1 MLISDLQRAV
11 TRSALHR
18 NDYMMQDI
26 YGISRLHEVSSEVI
40 APRSTAVRYMTRYE
54 KIVFSPADDGPGCA
68 MIPHEQYL
76 RIGENGQFTLIDQR
90 IPERR
95 YIDFGD
101 NCFFS
106 MHSVTEHARNVVI
119 TGKND
124 CSVIIKDRLCDDF
137 RLEGDSYVCKILRGD
152 PTIIVVLKG
161 TLTMTVDGESLIF
174 PEHTRYTCYPG
185 YIDTGKLD
193 AFKAHINTDL
203 GRQRAENN
211 RFQYV

>member
-11 TRSALHR
+11 TRSALQR

-26 YGISRLHEVSSEVI
+26 SMPREVNGEVV

-54 KIVFSPADDGPGCA
+54 KVSFSADDVGPGCT
-68 MIPHEQYL
+68 MIPQEQYL
-76 RIGENGQFTLIDQR
+76 RIGENGQFTLVDEY

-95 YIDFGD
+95 YIEFGD

-106 MHSVTEHARNVVI
+106 MHSGTGHAKNVVI

-137 RLEGDSYVCKILRGD
+137 RLEGDSYVCKILRED
-152 PTIIVVLKG
+152 LTIIVVLKG
-161 TLTMTVDGESLIF
+161 TLSMTIDGESLIF
-174 PEHTRYTCYPG
+174 PEHTRHTFYPG
-185 YIDTGKLD
+185 FIDTGKLD
-193 AFKAHINTDL
+193 AVKVRINTDL
-203 GRQRAENN
+203 GMQRAENN
-211 RFQYV
+211 RFRYA

>member
-11 TRSALHR
+11 TRSALQR
-18 NDYMMQDI
+18 NDYMLQDI
-26 YGISRLHEVSSEVI
+26 SMLPEVNSEVI

-54 KIVFSPADDGPGCA
+54 HIDFSSADDGPGCV

-76 RIGENGQFTLIDQR
+76 RIGENGQFTLLDQH

-95 YIDFGD
+95 YIEFGD

-106 MHSVTEHARNVVI
+106 MYSVTEHAKNVVI

-137 RLEGDSYVCKILRGD
+137 RLEGDSYVCKILRKD
-152 PTIIVVLKG
+152 LIIIVVLKG
-161 TLTMTVDGESLIF
+161 TLTMTIAGESLIF
-174 PEHTRYTCYPG
+174 PEHTRHTFYPG
-185 YIDTGKLD
+185 FIDTGKLD
-193 AFKAHINTDL
+193 AVKVRINTDL
-203 GRQRAENN
+203 GNQRAENN
-211 RFQYV
+211 RFRYA

>member
-11 TRSALHR
+11 TRSALQR
-18 NDYMMQDI
+18 NDYMLQDI
-26 YGISRLHEVSSEVI
+26 SMLPEVNSEVI

-54 KIVFSPADDGPGCA
+54 HIDFSSADDGPGCV

-76 RIGENGQFTLIDQR
+76 RIGENGQFTLLDQH

-95 YIDFGD
+95 YIEFGD

-106 MHSVTEHARNVVI
+106 MYSVTEHAKNVVI

-137 RLEGDSYVCKILRGD
+137 RLEGDSYVCKILRKD
-152 PTIIVVLKG
+152 LIIIVVLKG
-161 TLTMTVDGESLIF
+161 TLTMTIDGESLIF
-174 PEHTRYTCYPG
+174 PEHTRHTFYPG
-185 YIDTGKLD
+185 FIDTGKLD
-193 AFKAHINTDL
+193 VVKVRINTDL
-203 GRQRAENN
+203 GNQRAENN
-211 RFQYV
+211 RFRYA

>member
-1 MLISDLQRAV
+1 MLISDLQMAV
-11 TRSALHR
+11 TRSALQR
-18 NDYMMQDI
+18 NDYMLQDI
-26 YGISRLHEVSSEVI
+26 SMLQHEVNGEVI

-54 KIVFSPADDGPGCA
+54 KIVYGSADDVPGCA

-76 RIGENGQFTLIDQR
+76 RIGENGQFTLIDQH

-95 YIDFGD
+95 YIDLGD

-106 MHSVTEHARNVVI
+106 MHSLTEHAKNVVI

-124 CSVIIKDRLCDDF
+124 CSVIINNRLCDDF

-152 PTIIVVLKG
+152 LTVIVVLKG

-174 PEHTRYTCYPG
+174 PEHTRHTFYYG
-185 YIDTGKLD
+185 SVVSKLD
-193 AFKAHINTDL
+193 SVKAHINTDL

-211 RFQYV
+211 RFQYA

>member
-11 TRSALHR
+11 TRSALQR
-18 NDYMMQDI
+18 NDYMLQDI
-26 YGISRLHEVSSEVI
+26 SMLPEVNSEVI

-54 KIVFSPADDGPGCA
+54 HIDFSSADDGSGCV

-76 RIGENGQFTLIDQR
+76 RIGENGQFTLLDQH

-95 YIDFGD
+95 YIEFGD

-106 MHSVTEHARNVVI
+106 MYSVTEHAKNVVI

-137 RLEGDSYVCKILRGD
+137 RLEGDSYVCKILRKD
-152 PTIIVVLKG
+152 LIIIVVLKG
-161 TLTMTVDGESLIF
+161 TLTMTIDGESLIF
-174 PEHTRYTCYPG
+174 PEHTRHTFYPG
-185 YIDTGKLD
+185 FIDTGKLNAVKVRID
-193 AFKAHINTDL
+193 TDL
-203 GRQRAENN
+203 GNQRAENN
-211 RFQYV
+211 RFRYA

>member
-1 MLISDLQRAV
+1 MLISDLQMAV
-11 TRSALHR
+11 TRSALQR
-18 NDYMMQDI
+18 NDYMLQDI
-26 YGISRLHEVSSEVI
+26 SMLQHEVNGEVI

-54 KIVFSPADDGPGCA
+54 KIVYGSADDVPGCA

-76 RIGENGQFTLIDQR
+76 RIGENGQFTLIDQH

-95 YIDFGD
+95 YIDLGD

-106 MHSVTEHARNVVI
+106 MHSLTEHAKNVVI

-124 CSVIIKDRLCDDF
+124 CSVIINNRLCDDF

-152 PTIIVVLKG
+152 LTVIVVLKG

-174 PEHTRYTCYPG
+174 PEHTRHTFYYG
-185 YIDTGKLD
+185 SVVSKLD
-193 AFKAHINTDL
+193 SVKAHINTSL
-203 GRQRAENN
+203 GMQRAENN
-211 RFQYV
+211 RFQYA

>member
-1 MLISDLQRAV
+1 MLISDLQMAV
-11 TRSALHR
+11 TRSALQR
-18 NDYMMQDI
+18 NDYMLQDI
-26 YGISRLHEVSSEVI
+26 SMLQHEVNGEVI

-54 KIVFSPADDGPGCA
+54 KIVYGSADDVPGCA

-76 RIGENGQFTLIDQR
+76 RIGENGQFTLIDQH

-95 YIDFGD
+95 YIDLGD

-106 MHSVTEHARNVVI
+106 MHSLTEHAKNVVI

-124 CSVIIKDRLCDDF
+124 CSVIINNRLCDDF

-152 PTIIVVLKG
+152 LTVIVVLKG

-174 PEHTRYTCYPG
+174 PEHTRHTFYYG
-185 YIDTGKLD
+185 SIVSKLD
-193 AFKAHINTDL
+193 SVKAHINTSL
-203 GRQRAENN
+203 GMQRAENN
-211 RFQYV
+211 RFQYA

>member
-11 TRSALHR
+11 TRSALQR
-18 NDYMMQDI
+18 DEYMMQDI
-26 YGISRLHEVSSEVI
+26 PMLPEVNGEVI

-54 KIVFSPADDGPGCA
+54 KIVYGSADDVPGCA

-76 RIGENGQFTLIDQR
+76 RIGENGQFTLIDQH

-95 YIDFGD
+95 YINFGD

-106 MHSVTEHARNVVI
+106 MHSVTEHAKNVVI

-124 CSVIIKDRLCDDF
+124 CSVILKDRLCDDF

-152 PTIIVVLKG
+152 VAIIVVLKG
-161 TLTMTVDGESLIF
+161 TLTMTMDGESLIF
-174 PEHTRYTCYPG
+174 PEHTRHTFYYG
-185 YIDTGKLD
+185 
-193 AFKAHINTDL
+193 FINISKRADVEVCLNTSL
-203 GRQRAENN
+203 GTQRAENN
-211 RFQYV
+211 RFQYA

>member
-11 TRSALHR
+11 TRSALQR
-18 NDYMMQDI
+18 SDYMLQDI
-26 YGISRLHEVSSEVI
+26 SMLPDVTNEVI
-40 APRSTAVRYMTRYE
+40 APRSTAVRYMARYE
-54 KIVFSPADDGPGCA
+54 HIAFSPDDKGSGCV

-76 RIGENGQFTLIDQR
+76 RIGENGQFILVDEH

-95 YIDFGD
+95 YIEFGD

-106 MHSVTEHARNVVI
+106 MHSVTEHAKNVVI

-124 CSVIIKDRLCDDF
+124 CSVIINNRLCDDF

-152 PTIIVVLKG
+152 LTVIVVLKG
-161 TLTMTVDGESLIF
+161 TLTMTIDGESLIF
-174 PEHTRYTCYPG
+174 PEHTRHSFYYG
-185 YIDTGKLD
+185 SVVSKLD
-193 AFKAHINTDL
+193 SVKARINTDL

-211 RFQYV
+211 RFQYA

>member
-11 TRSALHR
+11 TRSALQR

-26 YGISRLHEVSSEVI
+26 SMLPEVSGEVI
-40 APRSTAVRYMTRYE
+40 APSSTAVRYMTRYE
-54 KIVFSPADDGPGCA
+54 KIVYGSDDDVPGCA

-76 RIGENGQFTLIDQR
+76 RIGENGQFTLIDQH

-95 YIDFGD
+95 YINFGD

-124 CSVIIKDRLCDDF
+124 CSVILKDRLCDDF

-152 PTIIVVLKG
+152 VAIIVVLKG
-161 TLTMTVDGESLIF
+161 TLTMTMDGESLIF
-174 PEHTRYTCYPG
+174 PEHTRHTFYYG
-185 YIDTGKLD
+185 
-193 AFKAHINTDL
+193 FINVSKRADVKVCLNTSL
-203 GRQRAENN
+203 GTQRAENN
-211 RFQYV
+211 RFQYG

>member
-11 TRSALHR
+11 TRSALQR
-18 NDYMMQDI
+18 NDYMLQDI
-26 YGISRLHEVSSEVI
+26 SMLHEVNGEVI

-54 KIVFSPADDGPGCA
+54 HIDFSSADDGPGCV

-76 RIGENGQFTLIDQR
+76 RIGENGQFTLLDQH

-95 YIDFGD
+95 YIEFGD

-106 MHSVTEHARNVVI
+106 MYSVTEHAKNVVI

-152 PTIIVVLKG
+152 LTIIVVLKG
-161 TLTMTVDGESLIF
+161 TLTMTIDGESLIF
-174 PEHTRYTCYPG
+174 PEHTRHTFYPG
-185 YIDTGKLD
+185 FIDTGKLD
-193 AFKAHINTDL
+193 AVKVRINTDL
-203 GRQRAENN
+203 DMQRAENN
-211 RFQYV
+211 RFRYA

>member
-11 TRSALHR
+11 TRSALQR
-18 NDYMMQDI
+18 NDYMLQDI
-26 YGISRLHEVSSEVI
+26 SMLPEVNSEVI

-54 KIVFSPADDGPGCA
+54 KIVYGSADDGPGCV

-76 RIGENGQFTLIDQR
+76 RIGENGQFTLLDQH

-95 YIDFGD
+95 YIEFGD

-106 MHSVTEHARNVVI
+106 MYSVTEHAKNVVI

-137 RLEGDSYVCKILRGD
+137 RLEGDSYVCKILRKD
-152 PTIIVVLKG
+152 LIIIVVLKG
-161 TLTMTVDGESLIF
+161 TLTMTIDGESLIF
-174 PEHTRYTCYPG
+174 PEHTRHTFYPG
-185 YIDTGKLD
+185 FIDTGKLD

-203 GRQRAENN
+203 GNQRAENN
-211 RFQYV
+211 RFRYA

>member
-11 TRSALHR
+11 TRSALQR
-18 NDYMMQDI
+18 NDYMLQDI
-26 YGISRLHEVSSEVI
+26 PMLHEVNSEII

-54 KIVFSPADDGPGCA
+54 KIVYGSADDVPGCA

-76 RIGENGQFTLIDQR
+76 RIGENGQFTLIDQH

-95 YIDFGD
+95 YINFGD

-106 MHSVTEHARNVVI
+106 MHSVTEHAKNVVI

-124 CSVIIKDRLCDDF
+124 CSVILKDRLCDDF

-152 PTIIVVLKG
+152 VAIIVVLKG
-161 TLTMTVDGESLIF
+161 TLTMTMDGESLIF
-174 PEHTRYTCYPG
+174 PEHTRHTFYYG
-185 YIDTGKLD
+185 
-193 AFKAHINTDL
+193 FINVSKRADVEVCLNTSL
-203 GRQRAENN
+203 GTQRAENN
-211 RFQYV
+211 RFQYA

>member
-18 NDYMMQDI
+18 NDYTLQDTSMQ
-26 YGISRLHEVSSEVI
+26 HEVNSEVI

-54 KIVFSPADDGPGCA
+54 KIVYGSADDVPGCA

-76 RIGENGQFTLIDQR
+76 RIGENGQFTLLDQH

-95 YIDFGD
+95 YINFGD

-106 MHSVTEHARNVVI
+106 MHSVTEHAKNVVI

-124 CSVIIKDRLCDDF
+124 CSVIINNRLCDDF

-152 PTIIVVLKG
+152 LTVIVVLKG
-161 TLTMTVDGESLIF
+161 TLTMTIDGESLIF
-174 PEHTRYTCYPG
+174 PEHTRHTFYPG
-185 YIDTGKLD
+185 FIDTGKLD
-193 AFKAHINTDL
+193 AVKVRINTDL
-203 GRQRAENN
+203 GNQRAENN
-211 RFQYV
+211 RFRYA

>member
-11 TRSALHR
+11 TRSALQR
-18 NDYMMQDI
+18 NDYTMQDI
-26 YGISRLHEVSSEVI
+26 SMLHEVSSEVI

-76 RIGENGQFTLIDQR
+76 RIGGNGQFTLIDQH

-106 MHSVTEHARNVVI
+106 MYSVTEHAKNVVI

-137 RLEGDSYVCKILRGD
+137 RLEGDSYVCKILRKD
-152 PTIIVVLKG
+152 LIIIVVLKG
-161 TLTMTVDGESLIF
+161 TLTMTIDGESLIF
-174 PEHTRYTCYPG
+174 PEHTRHTFYPG
-185 YIDTGKLD
+185 FIDTGKLD
-193 AFKAHINTDL
+193 AVKVRINTDL
-203 GRQRAENN
+203 GNQRAENN
-211 RFQYV
+211 RFRYA

>member
-11 TRSALHR
+11 TRSALQR
-18 NDYMMQDI
+18 NDYMVQDI
-26 YGISRLHEVSSEVI
+26 SMLHEVNSEVI

-54 KIVFSPADDGPGCA
+54 KIVYGSADDVPGCA

-76 RIGENGQFTLIDQR
+76 RIGENGQFTLIDQH

-95 YIDFGD
+95 YIDLGD

-106 MHSVTEHARNVVI
+106 MHSLTEHAKNVVI

-124 CSVIIKDRLCDDF
+124 CSVIINNRLCDDF

-152 PTIIVVLKG
+152 LTVIVVLKG
-161 TLTMTVDGESLIF
+161 TLTMTIDGESLIF
-174 PEHTRYTCYPG
+174 PEHTRYMCYSS

-193 AFKAHINTDL
+193 AFKAHVNTYL
-203 GRQRAENN
+203 GNQRAENN
-211 RFQYV
+211 RFRYA

>member
-11 TRSALHR
+11 TRSALQR
-18 NDYMMQDI
+18 NDYMMQDT
-26 YGISRLHEVSSEVI
+26 YMLHEVNGEVI

-54 KIVFSPADDGPGCA
+54 KIVYGSADDVPGCA

-76 RIGENGQFTLIDQR
+76 RIGENGQFTLLDPH

-95 YIDFGD
+95 YIKFGD

-106 MHSVTEHARNVVI
+106 MHNLTEHVKNVVI

-124 CSVIIKDRLCDDF
+124 CSVIINNRLCDDF
-137 RLEGDSYVCKILRGD
+137 RLEGDSYVCKILRGEL
-152 PTIIVVLKG
+152 TVIVVLRG

-174 PEHTRYTCYPG
+174 PEHTRHTFYYCSVVS
-185 YIDTGKLD
+185 KLD
-193 AFKAHINTDL
+193 SVKAHINTDL
-203 GRQRAENN
+203 GRQKAENN
-211 RFQYV
+211 RFQYA

>member
-11 TRSALHR
+11 TRSALQR
-18 NDYMMQDI
+18 NDYMLQDI
-26 YGISRLHEVSSEVI
+26 SMLPEVNSEVI

-54 KIVFSPADDGPGCA
+54 HIDFSSADDGPGCV

-76 RIGENGQFTLIDQR
+76 RIGENGQFTLLDQH

-95 YIDFGD
+95 YIDLGD

-106 MHSVTEHARNVVI
+106 MYSVTEHAKNVVI

-137 RLEGDSYVCKILRGD
+137 RLEGDSYVCKILRKD
-152 PTIIVVLKG
+152 LIIIVVLKG
-161 TLTMTVDGESLIF
+161 TLTMTIAGESLIF
-174 PEHTRYTCYPG
+174 PEHTRHTFYPG
-185 YIDTGKLD
+185 FIDTGKLD
-193 AFKAHINTDL
+193 AVKVRINTDL
-203 GRQRAENN
+203 GNQRAENN
-211 RFQYV
+211 RFRYA

>member
-11 TRSALHR
+11 TRSALQR
-18 NDYMMQDI
+18 NDYMLQDI
-26 YGISRLHEVSSEVI
+26 SMLPEVNSEVI

-54 KIVFSPADDGPGCA
+54 HIDFSSADDGPGCV

-76 RIGENGQFTLIDQR
+76 RIGENGQFTLLDQH

-95 YIDFGD
+95 YIEFGD

-106 MHSVTEHARNVVI
+106 MYSVTEHAKNVVI

-137 RLEGDSYVCKILRGD
+137 RLEGDSYVCKILRKD
-152 PTIIVVLKG
+152 LIIIVVLKG
-161 TLTMTVDGESLIF
+161 TLTMTIDGESLIF
-174 PEHTRYTCYPG
+174 PEHTRHTFYPG
-185 YIDTGKLD
+185 FIDTGKLD
-193 AFKAHINTDL
+193 AFKVRINTDL
-203 GRQRAENN
+203 GNQRAENN
-211 RFQYV
+211 RFRYA

>member
-11 TRSALHR
+11 TRSALQR

-26 YGISRLHEVSSEVI
+26 SMPPEVSGEVI
-40 APRSTAVRYMTRYE
+40 APSSTAVRYMTRYE
-54 KIVFSPADDGPGCA
+54 KIVYGSDDDVPGCA

-76 RIGENGQFTLIDQR
+76 RIGENGQFTLIDQH

-95 YIDFGD
+95 YINFGD

-124 CSVIIKDRLCDDF
+124 CSVILKDRLCDDF

-152 PTIIVVLKG
+152 VAIIVVLKG
-161 TLTMTVDGESLIF
+161 TLTMTMDGESLIF

-203 GRQRAENN
+203 GMQRAENN
-211 RFQYV
+211 RFRYA

>member
-11 TRSALHR
+11 TRSALQR
-18 NDYMMQDI
+18 NDYMLQDI
-26 YGISRLHEVSSEVI
+26 SMLPEVNSEVI

-54 KIVFSPADDGPGCA
+54 HIDFSSADDGSGCV

-76 RIGENGQFTLIDQR
+76 RIGENGQFTLLDQH

-95 YIDFGD
+95 YIEFGD

-106 MHSVTEHARNVVI
+106 MYSVTEHAKNVVI

-137 RLEGDSYVCKILRGD
+137 RLEGDSYVCKILRKD
-152 PTIIVVLKG
+152 LIIIVVLKG
-161 TLTMTVDGESLIF
+161 TLTMTIDGESLIF
-174 PEHTRYTCYPG
+174 PEHTRHTFYPG
-185 YIDTGKLD
+185 FIDTGKLD
-193 AFKAHINTDL
+193 AVKVRINTDL
-203 GRQRAENN
+203 GNQRAENN
-211 RFQYV
+211 RFRYA

>member
-11 TRSALHR
+11 TRSALQR
-18 NDYMMQDI
+18 NDYMLQDI
-26 YGISRLHEVSSEVI
+26 SMLPEVNSEVI

-54 KIVFSPADDGPGCA
+54 HISFSSADDGPGCV

-76 RIGENGQFTLIDQR
+76 RIGENGQFTLIDQH

-106 MHSVTEHARNVVI
+106 MYSVTEHAKNVVI

-137 RLEGDSYVCKILRGD
+137 RLEGDSYVCKLLRKD
-152 PTIIVVLKG
+152 LTIIVVLKG
-161 TLTMTVDGESLIF
+161 TLTMTIDGESLIF
-174 PEHTRYTCYPG
+174 PEHTRHTFYPG
-185 YIDTGKLD
+185 FIDTGKLY
-193 AFKAHINTDL
+193 AVKVRINTDL
-203 GRQRAENN
+203 GNQRAENN
-211 RFQYV
+211 RFRYA

>member
-11 TRSALHR
+11 TRSALQR
-18 NDYMMQDI
+18 NDYMLQDI
-26 YGISRLHEVSSEVI
+26 SMLPEVNSEVI

-54 KIVFSPADDGPGCA
+54 HIDFSSADDGPGCV

-76 RIGENGQFTLIDQR
+76 RIGENGQFTLIDQH

-95 YIDFGD
+95 YIEFGD

-106 MHSVTEHARNVVI
+106 MYSVTEHAKNVVI

-137 RLEGDSYVCKILRGD
+137 RLEGDSYVCKILRKD
-152 PTIIVVLKG
+152 LTIIVVLKG
-161 TLTMTVDGESLIF
+161 TLTMTIDGESLIF
-174 PEHTRYTCYPG
+174 PEHTRHTFYPG

-203 GRQRAENN
+203 GMQRVENN
-211 RFQYV
+211 RFRYA

>member
-11 TRSALHR
+11 TRSALQR

-26 YGISRLHEVSSEVI
+26 SMLTEVSGEVI

-54 KIVFSPADDGPGCA
+54 KIVYGSADDVPGCA

-76 RIGENGQFTLIDQR
+76 RIGENGQFTLIDQH

-95 YIDFGD
+95 YINFGD

-124 CSVIIKDRLCDDF
+124 CSVILKDRLCDDF

-152 PTIIVVLKG
+152 VTIIVVLKG
-161 TLTMTVDGESLIF
+161 TLTMTMDGESLIF
-174 PEHTRYTCYPG
+174 PEHTRHTFCYG
-185 YIDTGKLD
+185 FTSISKRADVKD
-193 AFKAHINTDL
+193 RINTSL
-203 GRQRAENN
+203 GTQRAENN
-211 RFQYV
+211 RFQYA

>member
-11 TRSALHR
+11 TRSALQR
-18 NDYMMQDI
+18 NDYMPQDT
-26 YGISRLHEVSSEVI
+26 YMLHEVNGEVI

-54 KIVFSPADDGPGCA
+54 KIVYGPSDDGPGCA

-76 RIGENGQFTLIDQR
+76 RIGENGQFTLIDQH

-152 PTIIVVLKG
+152 LTIIVVLKG

>member
-11 TRSALHR
+11 TRSVLQR
-18 NDYMMQDI
+18 SDYMMQDI
-26 YGISRLHEVSSEVI
+26 SMPHEANSEVI

-54 KIVFSPADDGPGCA
+54 KIVYGSADDVPGCA

-76 RIGENGQFTLIDQR
+76 RIGENGQFTLLDQH

-106 MHSVTEHARNVVI
+106 MHSLTEHARNVVI

-124 CSVIIKDRLCDDF
+124 CSVIINSRLCDDF

-152 PTIIVVLKG
+152 LTVIVVLKG
-161 TLTMTVDGESLIF
+161 TLTMTIDGESLIF
-174 PEHTRYTCYPG
+174 PEHTRHTVYYGSIVSQRDNVKSC
-185 YIDTGKLD
+185 
-193 AFKAHINTDL
+193 INTSL
-203 GRQRAENN
+203 GNQRAENN
-211 RFQYV
+211 RFRYA